1 MGRRVGGTGEK
12 KNVLFCFWFFGGVF
26 VNLYTVQGW
35 IILYRL

>member
-1 MGRRVGGTGEK
+1 MGGGGKGEN
-12 KNVLFCFWFFGGVF
+12 NVLGFVFRLVF